1 MRVLLFGYA
10 SHPLSTL
17 RRKFHLI
24 QAFCWSPE
32 KLALWF
38 PALDPA
44 IITHAFAV
52 FALFGLVWTIQL
64 VHYPMFKFVEAPHW
78 PRFHQF
84 HSRNITFIVFPLM
97 LIELL
102 TSLKLSLEYG
112 GFNDSI
118 ALGCSVAT
126 WLLTIFLFV
135 PLHNQVAV
143 RPIPAKLEKLTR
155 LNWLRTLVWTAAAAN
170 VFSNLVSFPQ
180 S

>member
-1 MRVLLFGYA
+1 
-10 SHPLSTL
+10 
-17 RRKFHLI
+17 
-24 QAFCWSPE
+24 
-32 KLALWF
+32 
-38 PALDPA
+38 
-44 IITHAFAV
+44 
-52 FALFGLVWTIQL
+52 
-64 VHYPMFKFVEAPHW
+64 MFKFVEAPHW